1 MAGRYG
7 VERLAWIGRAIAR
20 GERSRRS
27 AADAPRVGLGEVMDL
42 WFELRKRGRD
52 VVWPVLAVCTLAYL
66 AYHIV
71 HGDRGLVAWREVR
84 DAVVQA
90 KRDLAVVEA
99 ERAVLAHGVRLLH
112 PASIDPDMLEEWARR
127 QLGYG
132 RPDDIVIL
140 TKGSGQEGQRRRA
153 SVASASLDR

>member
-1 MAGRYG
+1 MAL
-7 VERLAWIGRAIAR
+7 LAWVGEAMLGGAR
-20 GERSRRS
+20 VTRVL
-27 AADAPRVGLGEVMDL
+27 AAAPRVGLGEAMDL

-52 VVWPVLAVCTLAYL
+52 VVWPALAICTLAYL

-84 DAVVQA
+84 DAVAQA
-90 KRDLAVVEA
+90 RRDVAVVEA
-99 ERAVLAHGVRLLH
+99 ERVALAHRVRLLH

-132 RPDDIVIL
+132 HPDDIVIL
-140 TKGSGQEGQRRRA
+140 TKGNGQEGQRRRS
-153 SVASASLDR
+153 SVASAAIIR